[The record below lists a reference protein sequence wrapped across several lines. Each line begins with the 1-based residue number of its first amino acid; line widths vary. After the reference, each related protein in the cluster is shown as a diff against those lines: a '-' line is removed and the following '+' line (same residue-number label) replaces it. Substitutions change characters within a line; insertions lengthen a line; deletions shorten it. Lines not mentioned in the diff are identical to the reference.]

1 VLRYLEYAREAMDSL
16 WHNRARSILT
26 MLGMII
32 GTSSVV
38 AVFGISRAAAT
49 GITSTIASFGVP
61 GVFAMVDDSQNYP
74 QRATIQYR
82 DIASIAA
89 QTEGMLAYIEP
100 SYGRTFKIRFGAT
113 TGDESVN
120 SFAPYAPADGVPMQA
135 GRKIDQADLDAA
147 AHVATLTADLQ
158 TKYFGNGPAVGNY
171 ITINGSRFEVI
182 GVYSPLNGSLFN
194 TLGSGNIF
202 IPYSTFH
209 NMVPG
214 PVDNINFYSADGVTD
229 DQSMAAVK
237 RALQHIHGPQ
247 AQYIMQSG
255 ASAIGIF
262 QTVLNVVATGL
273 SAIGA
278 VALVVAG
285 IGIMNIMLVSVIER
299 TREIG
304 IRKSIGA
311 SRRDIVWQ
319 FLMEATILALLGGG
333 TGLGLGLLVTI
344 AGASYISSKLGAAII
359 PYLMLVS
366 LAIVFSIGIGMAF
379 GMYPAVRASKLDPI
393 EALRS

>member
-1 VLRYLEYAREAMDSL
+1 MDAL

-61 GVFAMVDDSQNYP
+61 GVFAMVDESQNYP
-74 QRATIQYR
+74 DRAAIHYR

-89 QTEGMLAYIEP
+89 QTQGMLAYIEP
-100 SYGRTFKIRFGAT
+100 QYGRTFKVRYGAIS
-113 TGDESVN
+113 GDETIN
-120 SFAPYAPADGVPMQA
+120 SFAPYAPADGVPMQS
-135 GRKIDQADLDAA
+135 GRKIDQADLDGA

-158 TKYFGNGPAVGNY
+158 TKYFGTAPAVGNY
-171 ITINGSRFEVI
+171 ITLNGSRFEVI
-182 GVYSPLNGSLFN
+182 GVYNPLNGSLFN
-194 TLGSGNIF
+194 SIGSGNVF

-214 PVDNINFYSADGVTD
+214 PVDNINFYSAPGVTD
-229 DQSMAAVK
+229 DQSIAAVK

-247 AQYIMQSG
+247 ALYIMQSG
-255 ASAIGIF
+255 ASALGVF
-262 QTVLNVVATGL
+262 QTVLNIVATGL

-319 FLMEATILALLGGG
+319 FLMEATILSLLGGG

-359 PYLMLVS
+359 PFLMLVS
-366 LAIVFSIGIGMAF
+366 LAIVFSIGIGVAF
-379 GMYPAVRASKLDPI
+379 GMYPALRAAKLDPI